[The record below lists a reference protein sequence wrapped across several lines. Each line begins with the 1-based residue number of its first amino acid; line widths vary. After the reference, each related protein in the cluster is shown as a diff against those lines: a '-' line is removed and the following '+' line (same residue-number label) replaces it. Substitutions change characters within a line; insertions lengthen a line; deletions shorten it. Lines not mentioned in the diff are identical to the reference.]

1 MANKSFILVNLEETK
16 SKKLA
21 QVISNETSR
30 KILDL
35 LAKKENT
42 VTETEI
48 AKEMSIPLST
58 VHYNL
63 KQLKEG
69 GLVTAEE
76 FHYSTKGREVN
87 HYKLAN
93 KYIIITPKKVTGITQ
108 KLKSILPV
116 GLIALGAAGIIQ
128 LVSKYL
134 GSTPPAQPEMIQ
146 IAAKSAPLEAAFD
159 EAAAAM
165 MPAAEVTPVIWQN
178 IALWFLLG
186 AAFALLLYVAISAIR
201 KKE

>member
-1 MANKSFILVNLEETK
+1 M
-16 SKKLA
+16 
-21 QVISNETSR
+21 
-30 KILDL
+30 
-35 LAKKENT
+35 
-42 VTETEI
+42 
-48 AKEMSIPLST
+48 
-58 VHYNL
+58 
-63 KQLKEG
+63 
-69 GLVTAEE
+69 
-76 FHYSTKGREVN
+76 
-87 HYKLAN
+87 
-93 KYIIITPKKVTGITQ
+93 
-108 KLKSILPV
+108 
-116 GLIALGAAGIIQ
+116 
-128 LVSKYL
+128 VSKYL

>member
-1 MANKSFILVNLEETK
+1 MAKNFLLLSLED
-16 SKKLA
+16 SQAKKVA
-21 QVISNETSR
+21 NIVSNDSCR
-30 KILDL
+30 KILDYL
-35 LAKKENT
+35 SEREATESELA
-42 VTETEI
+42 
-48 AKEMSIPLST
+48 AKLNIPIST

-63 KQLKEG
+63 QQLMDAKLIES
-69 GLVTAEE
+69 EE
-76 FHYSTKGREVN
+76 FHYSPKGREVN

-134 GSTPPAQPEMIQ
+134 GSTPPAQPEMMQ

-186 AAFALLLYVAISAIR
+186 AAFALLLYVVISSIK

>member
-1 MANKSFILVNLEETK
+1 MAKNFLLLSLED
-16 SKKLA
+16 SQAKKVA
-21 QVISNETSR
+21 NIVSNDSCR
-30 KILDL
+30 KILDYL
-35 LAKKENT
+35 SEREATESELA
-42 VTETEI
+42 
-48 AKEMSIPLST
+48 AKLNIPIST

-63 KQLKEG
+63 QQLMDAKLIES
-69 GLVTAEE
+69 EE
-76 FHYSTKGREVN
+76 FHYSPKGREVN

-134 GSTPPAQPEMIQ
+134 GSTPPAQPEMMQ

>member
-1 MANKSFILVNLEETK
+1 MAKNFLLLSLED
-16 SKKLA
+16 SQAKKVA
-21 QVISNETSR
+21 NIVSNDSCR
-30 KILDL
+30 KILDYL
-35 LAKKENT
+35 SEREATESELA
-42 VTETEI
+42 
-48 AKEMSIPLST
+48 AKLNIPIST

-63 KQLKEG
+63 QQLMDAKLIES
-69 GLVTAEE
+69 EE
-76 FHYSTKGREVN
+76 FHYSPKGREVN

-186 AAFALLLYVAISAIR
+186 AAFALLLYVVISSIK